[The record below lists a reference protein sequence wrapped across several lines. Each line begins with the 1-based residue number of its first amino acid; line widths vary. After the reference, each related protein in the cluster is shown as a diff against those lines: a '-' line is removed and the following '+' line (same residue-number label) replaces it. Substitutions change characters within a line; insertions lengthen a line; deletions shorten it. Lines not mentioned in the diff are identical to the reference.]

1 MHTLFTGNYNV
12 NAHLCSSVA
21 SQWPSLKSVH
31 THTHL
36 SSNCPSVKC
45 FSTYFYTHTVPLV
58 HSSIQTPHGANLRHS
73 YYPLPLPFFLYARK
87 HTYAHTCSHA
97 RSKPRLR
104 VHLRHILLFFSPLSL
119 SSFSPSR
126 PQRLKSL
133 SHCCL
138 TTVLFHPFFS
148 IASFSIS
155 LCFSPS

>member
-1 MHTLFTGNYNV
+1 MQQCGLT
-12 NAHLCSSVA
+12 VA
-21 SQWPSLKSVH
+21 IVEKRTH
-31 THTHL
+31 IHTHL

-45 FSTYFYTHTVPLV
+45 FSTYFYTHIVPLV

-73 YYPLPLPFFLYARK
+73 YYPPPLPFFLYARK

-104 VHLRHILLFFSPLSL
+104 VHLRHILLFFSPPSL

-138 TTVLFHPFFS
+138 TTVLFLPSCLSFRLLPSPFLSVSHPLKNVSINFS
-148 IASFSIS
+148 
-155 LCFSPS
+155 